1 MFKKMMGIVAAV
13 MFGVM
18 CVGCSQKDSV
28 SEKLAAS
35 VETEDDV
42 AAAQTASIREKLN
55 GWWLCESDYMRR
67 IGMDKCIIYVSEDEC
82 RAYYE
87 TPSGNFWCEGIV
99 DKASISES
107 DIAITG
113 KIEGGTTNHFYLTSD
128 SNGED
133 VLVAK
138 DIAWDGDGNYIAQ
151 YFSRC
156 DETIIEGKTYI
167 QITQPTNFSY

>member
-1 MFKKMMGIVAAV
+1 MLKKMMGIVVAV

-55 GWWLCESDYMRR
+55 GWWLCESDYMGRF
-67 IGMDKCIIYVSEDEC
+67 GLDKCMIYVSEDEC
-82 RAYYE
+82 REYYE
-87 TPSGNFWCEGIV
+87 TSSGNFWCEAIV
-99 DKASISES
+99 DEASISES
-107 DIAITG
+107 DITISG
-113 KIEGGTTNHFYLTSD
+113 NMEGDTTNHFYLTSD

-133 VLVAK
+133 VLVGK
-138 DIAWDGDGNYIAQ
+138 DITWDGDGNYIAQ

-156 DETIIEGKTYI
+156 DETIIEDKTYI
-167 QITQPTNFSY
+167 QITQPTNFSN